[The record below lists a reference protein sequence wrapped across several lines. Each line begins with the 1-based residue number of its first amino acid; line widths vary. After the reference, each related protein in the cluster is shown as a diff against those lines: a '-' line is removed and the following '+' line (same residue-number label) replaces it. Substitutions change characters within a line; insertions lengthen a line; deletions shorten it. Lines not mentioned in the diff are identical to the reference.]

1 MPMLTPM
8 TELDAVNDMLAAI
21 GQAPVSTLSVSGLQD
36 VNIARALLTR
46 VLRGVLTRGW
56 FFNTD
61 AAHEITPDLDGYL
74 LVPSGVLKIDP
85 KDKYTGIV
93 ARTHPIKG
101 RALWNT
107 ADQTWLFTEPLEATV
122 VWGFPFDELPESAKS
137 YVAIAAGR
145 KFQAQTIGSSA
156 LDGYAKDD
164 EDRAWADLVR
174 EDRASRD
181 TNMLRINPALARASS
196 NRSY

>member
-36 VNIARALLTR
+36 VNIARSLLTR

-56 FFNTD
+56 WFNTD
-61 AAHEITPDLDGYL
+61 AAREITPDLDGHL
-74 LVPSGVLKIDP
+74 VVPSGVLKIDP
-85 KDKYTGIV
+85 KEKYTGIV
-93 ARTHPIKG
+93 ARTHPTKG
-101 RALWNT
+101 RILWNT
-107 ADQTWLFTEPLEATV
+107 ADQTWMFTEPLEATV

-164 EDRAWADLVR
+164 EERAWADLVR

-181 TNMLRINPALARASS
+181 TNLLRTNPALARSS
-196 NRSY
+196 SIRSY

>member
-1 MPMLTPM
+1 MAMLNPA
-8 TELDAVNDMLAAI
+8 TELDAVNDMLMSI

-36 VNIARALLTR
+36 VNIARSLLTR
-46 VLRGVLTRGW
+46 VLRSVLTRGW

-61 AAHEITPDLDGYL
+61 TAHVITPDLDGHL

-85 KDKYTGIV
+85 VDKYTGVV
-93 ARTHPIKG
+93 ARTHPTKG

-107 ADQTWLFTEPLEATV
+107 ADQTWVFTEPMTVHV
-122 VWGFPFDELPESAKS
+122 VWGFPFEELPESAKS
-137 YVAIAAGR
+137 FVAIAAGR
-145 KFQAQTIGSSA
+145 KFQAQSIGSSA

-164 EDRAWADLVR
+164 EERAWADLVR

-181 TNMLRINPALARASS
+181 TNMLRINPALARSSS

>member
-21 GQAPVSTLSVSGLQD
+21 GQAPVSTLSAPGLQD
-36 VNIARALLTR
+36 VNIARTLLTR

-61 AAHEITPDLDGYL
+61 AAHVITPDLDGHL

-85 KDKYTGIV
+85 KEKYTAIV
-93 ARTHPIKG
+93 ARTHPTKG

-107 ADQTWLFTEPLEATV
+107 ADQTWVFAEPLEATV

-156 LDGYAKDD
+156 LDGYAEAD
-164 EDRAWADLVR
+164 EQRAWADLVR

-181 TNMLRINPALARASS
+181 TNMLRINPALARSSS